1 MKLKKG
7 VALLMVLAMLAAAGC
22 SQTDTGTQ
30 DGGNDAASTNASTDE
45 GGNEGGGT
53 SVELEL
59 LMTKPETSAVM
70 EEIAAKFCEEN
81 EGVTINVTSTSDGRT
96 VIQTRLSANEMPD
109 LMNTFP
115 LEEFYKSMFADGR
128 FVNITDQEFLSNVNQ
143 DTLAL
148 SDYEGSYY
156 AVPMSVSTYGI
167 YVNNTVLKE
176 NGIETTPTTWEEVI
190 AACETLKANGV
201 TGFLMPDQDVGNV
214 AQRFERTVG
223 VINND
228 SNSEFQKIANGE
240 MTAAESPTLAAW
252 CDYNDQILQYANSDH
267 MGMDYDV
274 ACADFSN
281 GKGAFMLSGTWMLS
295 TIKQNNPD
303 ADVTL
308 IAFPNPTGGET
319 KVPINV
325 DTAFSVGETCKD
337 MDVGLKFLEYMTQP
351 EIAQMYCDVDGN
363 VSLINGVT
371 YEIPEHQNMLNAVN
385 DGNVFVTAVN
395 FWPDGLREEIRP
407 YCQVY
412 LQDQDRDTFFADA
425 QTAIESIYNG

>member
-1 MKLKKG
+1 MKLKKS
-7 VALLMVLAMLAAAGC
+7 VAILMALAMLAASGC
-22 SQTDTGTQ
+22 SSAETDTQ
-30 DGGNDAASTNASTDE
+30 SAADGGESAAASTQED
-45 GGNEGGGT
+45 GGEDT
-53 SVELEL
+53 AASVELEL
-59 LMTKPETSAVM
+59 LMTKPETASVM

-81 EGVTINVTSTSDGRT
+81 PGVTINVTSTSDGRT

-109 LMNTFP
+109 LMNTFL
-115 LEEFYKSMFADGR
+115 LEDFYKSMFADGR
-128 FVNITDQEFLSNVNQ
+128 FIDITDQDFLANVNQ

-148 SDYEGSYY
+148 SEYEGSYY
-156 AVPMSVSTYGI
+156 AVPMSVSTYGV

-176 NGIETTPTTWEEVI
+176 NGIEETPTTWDEI
-190 AACETLKANGV
+190 LAACETLKANGV

-228 SNSEFQKIANGE
+228 SDSEFQKIADGE

-303 ADVTL
+303 ADVSL

-337 MDVGLKFLEYMTQP
+337 IDIGLKFLEYMTQP

-371 YEIPEHQNMLNAVN
+371 YDIPEHQGMLDAVN
-385 DGNVFVTAVN
+385 NGNVFVTAVN

-412 LQDQDRDTFFADA
+412 LQDQDRDAFFADA

>member
-1 MKLKKG
+1 M
-7 VALLMVLAMLAAAGC
+7 ALAMLGAAGC
-22 SQTDTGTQ
+22 SQSETGSQ
-30 DGGNDAASTNASTDE
+30 AGGDASAASTDN
-45 GGNEGGGT
+45 GGT
-53 SVELEL
+53 GNTGASVELEL
-59 LMTKPETSAVM
+59 LMTKPETAGVM

-128 FVNITDQEFLSNVNQ
+128 FVDITDQEFLNNVKQ
-143 DTLAL
+143 DTLEL

-176 NGIETTPTTWEEVI
+176 NGIETTPTTWDEII

-201 TGFLMPDQDVGNV
+201 TGFILPNQDVGNV

-223 VINND
+223 IINND
-228 SNSEFQKIANGE
+228 SNSEFQKIASGE
-240 MTAAESPTLAAW
+240 MTAADSPTLNAW
-252 CDYNDQILQYANSDH
+252 CDYNDQLLQYANSDH

-295 TIKQNNPD
+295 TIQQNNPD
-303 ADVTL
+303 ADVSL

-337 MDVGLKFLEYMTQP
+337 MDVGIQFLSYMTQP

-363 VSLINGVT
+363 VSLIEGVT
-371 YEIPEHQNMLNAVN
+371 YDIPQHQGMLEAV
-385 DGNVFVTAVN
+385 DSGNVFVTAVN

-412 LQDQDRDTFFADA
+412 LQDQNRDAFFADA
-425 QTAIESIYNG
+425 QTAIENIYNG